1 MPRRVLKLPVVLKR
15 TVPGLGRAGD
25 TVEVAHG
32 RARNELFPRGLIE
45 YKYTGRPPPKK
56 GLVQI
61 GTLLRT
67 APPLQTG
74 SLTARNAPTPPHRN
88 THTHTLTVP
97 TRIMSA
103 ARSMGDRPN
112 SGNRTMRLRW
122 RPGEGQARCHLRW
135 G

>member
-1 MPRRVLKLPVVLKR
+1 MCCAWICVSGVLLLTRPHSRSCPFPGLQPPTMPRRVLKLPVVLKR

-56 GLVQI
+56 GLEQI

-67 APPLQTG
+67 ASPLQTG
-74 SLTARNAPTPPHRN
+74 LLTARNAPN
-88 THTHTLTVP
+88 TSQHT
-97 TRIMSA
+97 
-103 ARSMGDRPN
+103 
-112 SGNRTMRLRW
+112 
-122 RPGEGQARCHLRW
+122 
-135 G
+135 